1 MTVAHTNASN
11 LLGKQVSFVYTQ
23 DEHSF
28 DCFGLVTDVVLNNA
42 GNHQIS
48 LDNGDFYIIGDLQRL
63 QIAN

>member
-1 MTVAHTNASN
+1 MTVAHTNALN

-28 DCFGLVTDVVLNNA
+28 DCSGLVTDVLFSTDGNN
-42 GNHQIS
+42 QIS

-63 QIAN
+63 QIVN